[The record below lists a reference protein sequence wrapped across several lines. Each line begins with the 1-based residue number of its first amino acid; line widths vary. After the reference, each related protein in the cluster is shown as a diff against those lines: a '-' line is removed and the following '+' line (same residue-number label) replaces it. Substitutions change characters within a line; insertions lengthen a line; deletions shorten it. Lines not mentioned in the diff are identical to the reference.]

1 MERIVRFWVTS
12 GTAHRR
18 RAQEVGYVCRIS
30 KIGNLQQLVITDPGS
45 GKVGLS
51 LARGSGVAACFIEF
65 GESVVRPAVGWRAG
79 ERALELLLGFAVASR
94 LQQGGGKG
102 LADRVVP
109 IWWLGVGQG
118 VLHRGRAFKPNDGGA
133 VVAMGWRNAGED
145 RGLRYAK
152 PLVRRKVCFLAQL
165 EFCGGL

>member
-30 KIGNLQQLVITDPGS
+30 KIGNLQQLVITDPSS
-45 GKVGLS
+45 GQVGLS
-51 LARGSGVAACFIEF
+51 LARGSGVAACLIEF

-79 ERALELLLGFAVASR
+79 ERALELLLGFTVASR

-102 LADRVVP
+102 LPDRVVP
-109 IWWLGVGQG
+109 IRWLGVGQG
-118 VLHRGRAFKPNDGGA
+118 VLHGGRAFKPNDGRA
-133 VVAMGWRNAGED
+133 VVAVGLCDAGED
-145 RGLRYAK
+145 QCLRNAK
-152 PLVRRKVCFLAQL
+152 NLVRRNV
-165 EFCGGL
+165 